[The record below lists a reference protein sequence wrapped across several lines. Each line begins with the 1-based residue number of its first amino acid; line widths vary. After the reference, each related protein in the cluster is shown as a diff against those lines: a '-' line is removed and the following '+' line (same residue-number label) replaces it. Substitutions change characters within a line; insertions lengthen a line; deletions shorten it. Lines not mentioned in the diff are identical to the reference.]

1 MEWTQAT
8 VTDSQDKGKGV
19 KPKTIQYPGNEG
31 QTSFYTLHH
40 IHKKDFPSKLE
51 KWRPDILESLE

>member
-8 VTDSQDKGKGV
+8 VIDSQDKGKGV

-31 QTSFYTLHH
+31 QTSSNTLHH
-40 IHKKDFPSKLE
+40 LHKKDFPSKLE
-51 KWRPDILESLE
+51 NGGQRYS